1 MRDPQALLLVNMV
14 LARLLE
20 WTRVSICAFGKGCIS
35 AEVRLGQYQIS
46 GDFGTRVARMLI
58 QTHLADLKATIIIF
72 AGMVGQA
79 GHVKA
84 DGAYLSQK
92 AKELE
97 TNLANVV
104 V

>member
-1 MRDPQALLLVNMV
+1 
-14 LARLLE
+14 
-20 WTRVSICAFGKGCIS
+20 
-35 AEVRLGQYQIS
+35 
-46 GDFGTRVARMLI
+46 MLI